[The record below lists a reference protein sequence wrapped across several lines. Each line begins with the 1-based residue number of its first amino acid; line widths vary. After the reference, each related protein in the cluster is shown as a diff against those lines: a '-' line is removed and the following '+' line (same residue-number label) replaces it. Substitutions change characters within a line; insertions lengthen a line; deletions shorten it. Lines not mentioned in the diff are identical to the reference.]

1 MYAHT
6 ANWSLTADNTK
17 KQIKKK
23 RNLMLHMVERILHK
37 NYDLLQAIHIAQ
49 SAFIDRS
56 ESLSNILQKL
66 LKKVMEITE
75 SEYGYIGKLTDAHSP
90 AADGSSLKPLVVA
103 DYTSNQ
109 FSPAFTRQSYR
120 SVNPAKVQSLLDKV
134 KKTRQALL
142 LDDMAADG
150 QYPCPFVGLPVVYK
164 QQLVAVI
171 GLAGC
176 RIGYPDNIVSFMTPL
191 AEACAS
197 MIHVS
202 STISAYPPDNSRLI
216 AKPGIAEGLA
226 DIFPWAWYVADLQ
239 TDSILYTNPS
249 FCRLWNIEHLEFSLR
264 KGELNQHSRLK
275 PYLLRML
282 ADEESVHNIDLL
294 DLPQMPEFNEFEIRF
309 TNEKVIRVVSSHM
322 ADNIHQRAY
331 LFEDITEPQK
341 TEEALIQAKLEA
353 EEAASAKQAF
363 LSAMSH
369 EIRTPMNAVLGMTHL
384 LLQENPRPEQIENLQ
399 TLKFSSENL
408 LVLINDILDLSKIE
422 AGKMIFEETDFD
434 LKELVNNL
442 RNSILYKAEEK
453 NVKINVRMD
462 KSLPDLLVGDP
473 VRLAQVLNNLMSNA
487 VKFTEQGSVTIDIM
501 LESDEGQTL
510 KINFAVI
517 DTGIGISQDK
527 LDYIFESFTQETTD
541 ITRRFGGT
549 GLGLAITKRLLEL
562 QNSHIYVESSYGK
575 GSVFYFTL
583 AFKRSLK
590 EKSASPS
597 QVLDYSDVDL
607 SHVRLLLVEDNEINQ
622 LVATKFL
629 KQLHIKPDYAG
640 NGRIALEKVK
650 VTDYDLILMDL
661 QMPEMGGY
669 EATKA
674 IRELGGKY
682 KQIPII
688 AVTAAVILDT
698 RDRALAAGITDFTA
712 KPINPNELFQ
722 KILKYVSPNKNKV
735 ALKEDTH
742 LLKTSKTEHVTPSRS
757 LYNSLIEVC
766 AGDPVAQHQ
775 IITLA
780 IQSFSQFKINYQKA
794 LLTKDISLLDSAA
807 HYMKTLFHM
816 LKEEDLIQEVQK
828 RQTTDCRCLHQSCS
842 SDTIC

>member
-1 MYAHT
+1 
-6 ANWSLTADNTK
+6 
-17 KQIKKK
+17 
-23 RNLMLHMVERILHK
+23 
-37 NYDLLQAIHIAQ
+37 
-49 SAFIDRS
+49 
-56 ESLSNILQKL
+56 
-66 LKKVMEITE
+66 MEITE
-75 SEYGYIGKLTDAHSP
+75 SEYGYIGKLTDAHLPDIERSI
-90 AADGSSLKPLVVA
+90 LKPLVVA
-103 DYTSNQ
+103 DYTGNLISAAP
-109 FSPAFTRQSYR
+109 SISKYS
-120 SVNPAKVQSLLDKV
+120 SVSPAKVTSLLDGV
-134 KKTRQALL
+134 KKSGQALL
-142 LDDMAADG
+142 LEDISTDG
-150 QYPCPFVGLPVVYK
+150 KRPCPFVGVPLIYK
-164 QQLVAVI
+164 QQLIGVI

-176 RIGYPDNIVSFMTPL
+176 RIGYPDNIVTFMAPL
-191 AEACAS
+191 AEACAA

-202 STISAYPPDNSRLI
+202 SSISTYPSNNNRLI
-216 AKPGIAEGLA
+216 TKNGVAGSLVE
-226 DIFPWAWYVADLQ
+226 IFPWAWYVADLQ
-239 TDSILYTNPS
+239 TDTILYTNHS
-249 FCRLWNIEHLEFSLR
+249 FCKLWNIEHLEFSLR
-264 KGELNQHSRLK
+264 KGELQQHSKLK

-282 ADEESVHNIDLL
+282 ADKESICNIDNF
-294 DLPQMPEFNEFEIRF
+294 DLPQVPGYSEYEIRF
-309 TNEKVIRVVSSHM
+309 NNNKVIRVLSAPLEHNM
-322 ADNIHQRAY
+322 HQIAY
-331 LFEDITEPQK
+331 LFEDVTARKEQ
-341 TEEALIQAKLEA
+341 EQALIQAKVEA

-422 AGKMIFEETDFD
+422 AGKMIFEQTDFD
-434 LKELVNNL
+434 LKELVYNL
-442 RNSILYKAEEK
+442 KNSLLYKAEEK
-453 NVKINVRMD
+453 NVKINVRLD

-473 VRLAQVLNNLMSNA
+473 VRLSQVLNNLMSNA
-487 VKFTEQGSVTIDIM
+487 VKFTEKGTVTIDVM
-501 LESDEGQTL
+501 LESDEGETL

-517 DTGIGISQDK
+517 DTGIGISKDK

-562 QNSHIYVESSYGK
+562 QNSQIYVESSYGK

-590 EKSASPS
+590 EKSDSPS
-597 QVLDYSDVDL
+597 QITDYSHIDL
-607 SHVRLLLVEDNEINQ
+607 SHIRLLLVEDNEINQ

-629 KQLHIKPDYAG
+629 KQIQIKPDYAS
-640 NGRIALEKVK
+640 NGRIALDKVK
-650 VTDYDLILMDL
+650 EKDYDLILMDL

-674 IRELGGKY
+674 IRDLGGKY

-698 RDRALAAGITDFTA
+698 RNRALAAGITDFTA

-722 KILKYVSPNKNKV
+722 KILKYVSQNKNNST
-735 ALKEDTH
+735 LKEDTH
-742 LLKTSKTEHVTPSRS
+742 FVKTQKAEQNNKGRS

-766 AGDPVAQHQ
+766 AGDPAAQHQ

-794 LLTKDISLLDSAA
+794 LQTKDISLLDSAA

-828 RQTTDCRCLHQSCS
+828 GKQLITDVYTSPAQLTQSS
-842 SDTIC
+842 NRVNQICDRILFNLAQMSTDKISA